1 MEPTVAQM
9 AVLHQPSFFS
19 KFAVL
24 VSSTRLCAVTVF
36 GLSWKKLGEW
46 AVMSIMDGW
55 REGQNSELFGFNK
68 QESKFF
74 I

>member
-36 GLSWKKLGEW
+36 GLSWKKLGE
-46 AVMSIMDGW
+46 
-55 REGQNSELFGFNK
+55 
-68 QESKFF
+68 
-74 I
+74 